1 MMFAASS
8 IPQEAKEISYTL
20 YEIPTEFWGVELNR
34 LNEIFVSDHF
44 ALSGKG
50 YFLLTRRLIFAVSFK
65 NLINFLIIMLFQM
78 AATLMVYE
86 LVLINQMAG
95 SEVQK
100 SFCEGGLGSSK
111 SIFS

>member
-1 MMFAASS
+1 MS
-8 IPQEAKEISYTL
+8 
-20 YEIPTEFWGVELNR
+20 
-34 LNEIFVSDHF
+34 
-44 ALSGKG
+44 
-50 YFLLTRRLIFAVSFK
+50 LLK
-65 NLINFLIIMLFQM
+65 M

-100 SFCEGGLGSSK
+100 SFCEGGVGSSK